1 MQGAAQ
7 SECCGT
13 VSSEGSDEGRKRCRE
28 AVMNFREKKK
38 KKTRMKPSRDV
49 TSTMR
54 TDPTPVEVKL
64 EVIQGLGFGNNSTAL
79 GI

>member
-1 MQGAAQ
+1 
-7 SECCGT
+7 
-13 VSSEGSDEGRKRCRE
+13 
-28 AVMNFREKKK
+28 
-38 KKTRMKPSRDV
+38 MKPSRDV

-79 GI
+79 GM

>member
-28 AVMNFREKKK
+28 AVMNFREKKNK
-38 KKTRMKPSRDV
+38 NLKPSRDV
-49 TSTMR
+49 TSTTR